1 LEAAGAQQLG
11 FFGQQASGLQQGLHR
26 FETARW
32 YVNVFGEQGR

>member
-11 FFGQQASGLQQGLHR
+11 FFGQQLSGLQQGFVS

-32 YVNVFGEQGR
+32 